1 MENLFGKLALSVA
14 IRTSNMARATGTKR
28 KHGGHPA
35 DLPAQ
40 GKRSGCT
47 LQKAPTAEEKKS
59 RASTKP
65 KAKGRGCT
73 RSTPWNKGV
82 RQTKTSKQHLFIP
95 RDQIPLFLAVALYWA
110 GPKYACVLWLTLV
123 TSRRISETL
132 LLRGTDIR
140 VQGGEDHD
148 AGHIL
153 FQRRPQ
159 DDNLGGSGKLGSEE
173 VVARLSK
180 DAIAAIQQLCTDGL
194 EHELRPVLEPFKVAA
209 PLIFQMKPLNK
220 DRFQLD
226 TGSHDFVFATASKKK
241 GCRPNMSKAKCF
253 GRSQGGEE
261 NYVSNHWEPEVQPGN
276 EISRQQGDSARSYQT
291 HER

>member
-1 MENLFGKLALSVA
+1 MFGKLALSVA
-14 IRTSNMARATGTKR
+14 IHTSNMARATGKKR
-28 KHGGHPA
+28 KHGVHPA
-35 DLPAQ
+35 DAPAQ

-47 LQKAPTAEEKKS
+47 LQKVPTAEEKKSRAPAQGKRSGCTLQKVPTAEEKKS
-59 RASTKP
+59 RASAKP

-123 TSRRISETL
+123 TSRRISETF

-226 TGSHDFVFATASKKK
+226 TGSDDFVFATASKKK
-241 GCRPNMSKAKCF
+241 GCRPNMS
-253 GRSQGGEE
+253 RQS
-261 NYVSNHWEPEVQPGN
+261 VSDV
-276 EISRQQGDSARSYQT
+276 SRW
-291 HER
+291 